1 MVSLHKLS
9 ILASGLALSGVFA
22 YGQSIISAKSGMVH
36 YTEGQVLLAGK
47 EIAPKNSEFPEV
59 KEGQTLAT
67 TEGRSEVILN
77 PGVLLRLAEN
87 SSIKMISSRLIDT
100 RFELLTGSALLEIA
114 EMPKDNALTVI
125 YKDATVEF
133 PKKGLFRIDSS
144 TGLMRVYDGEAV
156 VVSGGQT
163 TTLKEGRQALLTGV
177 VSPEKFDNKQGD
189 AFYRW
194 ASRRSES
201 LAVANIAAAKS
212 YRDSGASTVG
222 TGTWAFNPYM
232 GMFTYMPMN
241 GYYNSPFGYAY
252 YSPRTV
258 GVIYEIAR
266 PVYWNLGGGG
276 GMANPGIMAGRADN
290 GISQGSMTSRAS
302 GDFRSAAPTANANA
316 NGGVVSAAPRSVSS
330 GGGPG
335 PVGGRG
341 R

>member
-1 MVSLHKLS
+1 
-9 ILASGLALSGVFA
+9 
-22 YGQSIISAKSGMVH
+22 
-36 YTEGQVLLAGK
+36 
-47 EIAPKNSEFPEV
+47 
-59 KEGQTLAT
+59 
-67 TEGRSEVILN
+67 
-77 PGVLLRLAEN
+77 
-87 SSIKMISSRLIDT
+87 
-100 RFELLTGSALLEIA
+100 LLTGNALLEVA

-156 VVSGGQT
+156 VVSAGQT
-163 TTLKEGRQALLTGV
+163 TTLKESRQALLNGMIN
-177 VSPEKFDNKQGD
+177 PEKFDNKQGD

-212 YRDSGASTVG
+212 YRDSGASTIGV
-222 TGTWAFNPYM
+222 GTWAFNPYM

-258 GVIYEIAR
+258 GAIYEIAR
-266 PVYWNLGGGG
+266 PVYWNLGSGGS
-276 GMANPGIMAGRADN
+276 GMASPGTMAGRADN
-290 GISQGSMTSRAS
+290 GLSQGSMTSRAS
-302 GDFRSAAPTANANA
+302 GDFRSAAPTVNANA
-316 NGGVVSAAPRSVSS
+316 GGGVVSAAPRSVSS
-330 GGGPG
+330 GGPA